1 MGAKILIADDDFLL
15 RDLLKDILSEKEY
28 EVVEAED
35 GLEALQRFGCM
46 PDLDLAVLDIMMP
59 GRSGMEVLQEIRK
72 KSDIPVLILTALGD
86 SESEV
91 AGLEQGDFDYI
102 SKPFHPEVLIAR
114 IEKALEYSRKKKRKV
129 SAVGSLTVDEEGC
142 RVYVEGKEVT
152 LTNKE
157 YHLLLYLIHNQGI
170 VLTRNMI
177 LERIWGFNYEGEIR
191 TIDTHIKM
199 LRMDLGSCGGYIRT
213 VRGIGYTFDPD

>member
-1 MGAKILIADDDFLL
+1 M
-15 RDLLKDILSEKEY
+15 
-28 EVVEAED
+28 
-35 GLEALQRFGCM
+35 
-46 PDLDLAVLDIMMP
+46 
-59 GRSGMEVLQEIRK
+59 
-72 KSDIPVLILTALGD
+72 
-86 SESEV
+86 
-91 AGLEQGDFDYI
+91 
-102 SKPFHPEVLIAR
+102 
-114 IEKALEYSRKKKRKV
+114 
-129 SAVGSLTVDEEGC
+129 GSLTVDEEGC

-213 VRGIGYTFDPD
+213 VRGIGYTLDPG

>member
-1 MGAKILIADDDFLL
+1 MGAKILIADDDYLL
-15 RDLLKDILSEKEY
+15 RDLLKDILSEKKY

-35 GLEALQRFGCM
+35 GLEALQHFSCM

-72 KSDIPVLILTALGD
+72 KSDIPLLILTALGD

-91 AGLEQGDFDYI
+91 AGLEQGAFDYI
-102 SKPFHPEVLIAR
+102 SKPFHPEVLLAR

-129 SAVGSLTVDEEGC
+129 STVGSLTVDEEGC

-177 LERIWGFNYEGEIR
+177 LERVQF
-191 TIDTHIKM
+191 
-199 LRMDLGSCGGYIRT
+199 
-213 VRGIGYTFDPD
+213 